1 MSITIA
7 IVLNVS
13 GKVWAEAPDGSRR
26 LLEQGDA
33 LMLGERLITA
43 EDGRVLLDFGYN
55 NTATVDS
62 GVTILASAELASNF
76 VPSPNE
82 DSIVEDESVAQ
93 ALAAIEEALGTSIE
107 EAEAPAAGLEG
118 GSAGG
123 SSSVRL
129 ARILENINP
138 SDISLDLTTVQADT
152 PVVDIDGGSGLNPTA
167 PEPGTLSIESV
178 SGGTSDTPAYT
189 INGSGNN
196 LANGESIT
204 VTITDQNGTT
214 VSQVI
219 NPGPDGSYT
228 AVISQLT
235 RLVDGP
241 ITIDASATAANG
253 ERLTASTGGTLD
265 VTTGMLDV
273 TAQSIDNDAQTID
286 LTGTTTDVAE
296 GNAVELTITDTQGTV
311 VTATATVGADG
322 SFSIA
327 GVDLSGLVDGSLTI
341 EASAQDRNGNN
352 VTDRT
357 SGTFNAVDDVPVISG
372 DITGNVTEDEA
383 TILTTT
389 GTLAANGG
397 DPGEDAFT
405 GETLAGTYG
414 ELVID
419 ENGTWTYSADNSQ
432 QAIQGLATDQTLTDS
447 FTVTNADGVTT
458 ETVTITINSAQDAP
472 VANDDAPLTT
482 DEDTVLSNI
491 DVLGNDTDSDG
502 DSLSVTQATATNGTV
517 IINADGTLDYIPN
530 ANFAGNDTIAYT
542 VSDGNGGTDSA
553 SVAVTVNPVDDQS
566 SLSLTDGAAT
576 EDSTSAGAV
585 IGEITLTDEEF
596 NATVDFTAGTND
608 DGYYEIV
615 GNEVRLTSAG
625 ETYLDAGN
633 ALPDVSLTTNDGVT
647 VSNTVTTTLVN
658 DTSTLSLTN
667 GSVTEDS
674 TSAGDVIG
682 EITLTDEEGNA
693 TVDFTA
699 GTNDNGYYEIVGN
712 EVRLTSAGEA
722 YLDAGNALPD
732 VSLTTNDGVTAT
744 NTVTTTLVNDQASLS
759 LTDGVATEDST
770 SAGDVIGEIT
780 LTDEEGNATVDF
792 TAGTND
798 DGYYEIVGNEVRLTS
813 AGEAYLDAG
822 NELPDVSLT
831 TNDGVTVSNTV
842 TTTLVNDQSSLSL
855 TDGSATEDSTSAGAV
870 ISEITLTDEEGNATV
885 DFTAG
890 TNDDGYYEI
899 VGNEVRLTSAGE
911 TYLDAGNALPDVSL
925 TTNDGVTATNT
936 VTTTL
941 VNDQSSLTL
950 TDGVATE
957 DSTSAGAVISEITL
971 TDEEGNATVD
981 FTAGT
986 NDDGYYEIVGNEVR
1000 LTSAGET
1007 YLDAGNALPNVSLT
1021 TNDGVIA
1028 TNTVTT
1034 TLVNDISTLSL
1045 TDGTATEDATSAG
1058 DVIGEITLTDEE
1070 GNATVDFTAGTNDDG
1085 YYEIVGNEVRL
1096 TSAGETYLDAGNALP
1111 DVSLTT
1117 NDGVIA
1123 TNTVTTTLVND
1134 QSSLTLTDGTATE
1147 DSTSAG
1153 AVISEIT
1160 LTDEEGNA
1168 TVDFT
1173 AGTNDAGYYE
1183 IVGNEVRLTSAG
1195 ETYLDAGNTLP
1206 NVSLTTNDGVTA
1218 TNTVTTT
1225 LANDTSTLSLTDGSA
1240 TEDTTSAGDV
1250 IGEITLTD
1258 EEGNAT
1264 VNFTAGTN
1272 DDGYYEI
1279 VGNEVRL
1286 TSAGETYLD
1295 AGNALPDVSLT
1306 TNDGVTVSNT
1316 VTTTLVNDTSTLS
1329 LTDGTATEDS
1339 TSAGAVISEIT
1350 LTDEEGNATVDFT
1363 AGTNDDGYY
1372 EIVGNNVVLT
1382 ADGEAYLDAGNPLP
1396 DVSLTTNDGVTATN
1410 TVTTRLVN
1418 DTSTLSLTDGTAAED
1433 TTSAGDV
1440 ISEITLTDEEGNA
1453 TVDFTAGTNDDGY
1466 YEIVGN
1472 EVRLTSAG
1480 ETYLDAGN
1488 ALPDV
1493 SLTTNDGVT
1502 ATNIVTTTLV
1512 NDQSSLSLTDGSV
1525 TEDSTSAGAVIGEI
1539 TLTDEEGNATVDFTA
1554 GTNDNGYYEIV
1565 GNEVRLT
1572 SAGETYLD
1580 AGNTLPNV
1588 SLTTNDGVTATNT
1601 VTTTLVNDAPVA
1613 NDDAALTTDE
1623 DTVLSNIDVLGND
1636 TDSDGDTLSV
1646 TQATATNGMV
1656 IINADGTLDYTPNT
1670 NFAGDDTIIY
1680 TVSDGNGGTDSAS
1693 VAITVNPVADPA
1705 DITVQ
1710 ATDSAVTEDD
1720 ANDNTASGTVNV
1732 SDADS
1737 GEGTLSSATANY
1749 GSPTVDGS
1757 GNWTYTLDNTNTTVQ
1772 ALKAGETLTDT
1783 ITFTSDDGTT
1793 ATQDITI
1800 NGTDDVPLISGD
1812 TTGAVTEDDANT
1824 LTVTGALAA
1833 TGGDAGEDVFTAETL
1848 TGTYGELVIGEN
1860 GTWTY
1865 SADNSQQAIQELAE
1879 GDALTDTITV
1889 TNADGVTTQEVTI
1902 TLNGANDDPV
1912 ATDDTYVFSTIPGL
1926 FGEYFAYQQGTDG
1939 SNLTNVAQVKN
1950 FIAATQ
1956 ADATFIGTSIDY
1968 GLIGG
1973 GLGSDGKLQN
1983 FLKTDS
1989 NSLSKDPDN
1998 SSDAIIRMTGNLE
2011 LEAGTY
2017 QFRVRADD
2025 GYRIE
2030 VNGQTV
2036 AEFNGN
2042 QGATTRSGSEFTLS
2056 GDGPHSVEIVYW
2068 DQAGGAQLRIEIRE
2082 QGGQYQTFGVQH
2094 VSHTGPDSALIVDEN
2109 QSLEISPAT
2118 LLENDVDEDGDTLVI
2133 QSVQDATNG
2142 TVALNGSGNIVFT
2155 PDDNFS
2161 GDASFSYTVSDGQG
2175 GTDTATVT
2183 VDVKPVADAPT
2194 LTAIDATSVQ
2204 AGVTTISTGSPD
2216 EPVEPDAF
2224 NSGAGVDRQYLEI
2237 ELGLPNNFLNN
2248 RFDPDGDQVTDPGNV
2263 TVVDGKIT
2271 GSSQALT
2278 AGMDITWDYTFTN
2291 GEDFANE
2298 VSLGYND
2305 LVVLV
2310 VTAPSGA
2317 RETLLVDSSENKF
2330 PNQAVE
2336 GTFTYTATESGHHQ
2350 FQWLVLNGGDGNKDS
2365 WLSLTT
2371 PTVTAPGLAG
2381 NYGMPVDL
2389 VINAALADQDGSETL
2404 GIVIDGMPAGAA
2416 LTAGVQNPD
2425 GTWSLGASD
2434 LNDLQLLPPAE
2445 FSGDIALTITATA
2458 TESGNNDEQS
2468 VTDTLTV
2475 TVDRTE
2481 ETVSGDQQGNNLQGA
2496 ATDDLVRGYAGDDTL
2511 SGGAGNDYLIGGAGN
2526 DTLIGG
2532 ADGDVLTGG
2541 VGADV
2546 FRWELGDANDGQL
2559 TQDRVTDFTI
2569 DTQDGYNGSGQGDQL
2584 ELTDLLQDASS
2595 ATINDYMMAREEHGD
2610 TVLYLNKD
2618 GALSDSGD
2626 NAHQS
2631 ITLSGVSMDG
2641 QTSDQFIDSL
2651 LSNNQIKIE

>member
-235 RLVDGP
+235 GLVDGP
-241 ITIDASATAANG
+241 ITIDAFATAANG

-296 GNAVELTITDTQGTV
+296 GNAVELTITDTLGTV

-405 GETLAGTYG
+405 AETLTGTYG
-414 ELVID
+414 ELVIG

-472 VANDDAPLTT
+472 VANDDAPLTN

-530 ANFAGNDTIAYT
+530 ANFAGNDTITYT

-553 SVAVTVNPVDDQS
+553 SVAITVNPVDDQS

-596 NATVDFTAGTND
+596 NATVD
-608 DGYYEIV
+608 
-615 GNEVRLTSAG
+615 
-625 ETYLDAGN
+625 
-633 ALPDVSLTTNDGVT
+633 
-647 VSNTVTTTLVN
+647 
-658 DTSTLSLTN
+658 
-667 GSVTEDS
+667 
-674 TSAGDVIG
+674 
-682 EITLTDEEGNA
+682 
-693 TVDFTA
+693 
-699 GTNDNGYYEIVGN
+699 
-712 EVRLTSAGEA
+712 
-722 YLDAGNALPD
+722 
-732 VSLTTNDGVTAT
+732 
-744 NTVTTTLVNDQASLS
+744 
-759 LTDGVATEDST
+759 
-770 SAGDVIGEIT
+770 
-780 LTDEEGNATVDF
+780 
-792 TAGTND
+792 
-798 DGYYEIVGNEVRLTS
+798 
-813 AGEAYLDAG
+813 
-822 NELPDVSLT
+822 
-831 TNDGVTVSNTV
+831 
-842 TTTLVNDQSSLSL
+842 
-855 TDGSATEDSTSAGAV
+855 
-870 ISEITLTDEEGNATV
+870 
-885 DFTAG
+885 
-890 TNDDGYYEI
+890 
-899 VGNEVRLTSAGE
+899 
-911 TYLDAGNALPDVSL
+911 
-925 TTNDGVTATNT
+925 
-936 VTTTL
+936 
-941 VNDQSSLTL
+941 
-950 TDGVATE
+950 
-957 DSTSAGAVISEITL
+957 
-971 TDEEGNATVD
+971 
-981 FTAGT
+981 
-986 NDDGYYEIVGNEVR
+986 
-1000 LTSAGET
+1000 
-1007 YLDAGNALPNVSLT
+1007 
-1021 TNDGVIA
+1021 
-1028 TNTVTT
+1028 
-1034 TLVNDISTLSL
+1034 
-1045 TDGTATEDATSAG
+1045 
-1058 DVIGEITLTDEE
+1058 
-1070 GNATVDFTAGTNDDG
+1070 
-1085 YYEIVGNEVRL
+1085 
-1096 TSAGETYLDAGNALP
+1096 
-1111 DVSLTT
+1111 
-1117 NDGVIA
+1117 
-1123 TNTVTTTLVND
+1123 
-1134 QSSLTLTDGTATE
+1134 
-1147 DSTSAG
+1147 
-1153 AVISEIT
+1153 
-1160 LTDEEGNA
+1160 
-1168 TVDFT
+1168 
-1173 AGTNDAGYYE
+1173 
-1183 IVGNEVRLTSAG
+1183 
-1195 ETYLDAGNTLP
+1195 
-1206 NVSLTTNDGVTA
+1206 
-1218 TNTVTTT
+1218 
-1225 LANDTSTLSLTDGSA
+1225 
-1240 TEDTTSAGDV
+1240 
-1250 IGEITLTD
+1250 
-1258 EEGNAT
+1258 
-1264 VNFTAGTN
+1264 FTAGTN

-1572 SAGETYLD
+1572 SSGETYLD

-1646 TQATATNGMV
+1646 TQATATNGTV

-1824 LTVTGALAA
+1824 LTATGALAA
-1833 TGGDAGEDVFTAETL
+1833 TGGDAGEDAFTAETL

-1860 GTWTY
+1860 GAWTY

-1879 GDALTDTITV
+1879 GDALTDTFTV

-1912 ATDDTYVFSTIPGL
+1912 ATDDTYVSSTIPGL

-2216 EPVEPDAF
+2216 EPVDPGAF

-2381 NYGMPVDL
+2381 SYGMPVDL

-2532 ADGDVLTGG
+2532 ADSDVLTGG

>member
-129 ARILENINP
+129 ARILENITP

-167 PEPGTLSIESV
+167 PEPGTLSIDSV
-178 SGGTSDTPAYT
+178 SGGTSDTPAST

-235 RLVDGP
+235 GLVDGP

-253 ERLTASTGGTLD
+253 ERLTASTGGMLD

-296 GNAVELTITDTQGTV
+296 GNEVELAITDTQGTV

-372 DITGNVTEDEA
+372 DITGNITEDEA

-405 GETLAGTYG
+405 AETLTGTYG
-414 ELVID
+414 ELVIG

-576 EDSTSAGAV
+576 EDSTSTGDV
-585 IGEITLTDEEF
+585 IGEITLTDEEG

-608 DGYYEIV
+608 AGYYEIV

-633 ALPDVSLTTNDGVT
+633 ALPDISLTTNDGVT
-647 VSNTVTTTLVN
+647 QTNTVTTTLVN
-658 DTSTLSLTN
+658 DQSSLSLTD
-667 GSVTEDS
+667 GVATEDT

-712 EVRLTSAGEA
+712 EVRLTSAGE
-722 YLDAGNALPD
+722 
-732 VSLTTNDGVTAT
+732 T
-744 NTVTTTLVNDQASLS
+744 
-759 LTDGVATEDST
+759 
-770 SAGDVIGEIT
+770 
-780 LTDEEGNATVDF
+780 
-792 TAGTND
+792 
-798 DGYYEIVGNEVRLTS
+798 
-813 AGEAYLDAG
+813 YLDAG

-842 TTTLVNDQSSLSL
+842 TTTLVNDTSTLSL
-855 TDGSATEDSTSAGAV
+855 TDGKATEDATSAGDV

-941 VNDQSSLTL
+941 VNDT
-950 TDGVATE
+950 
-957 DSTSAGAVISEITL
+957 
-971 TDEEGNATVD
+971 
-981 FTAGT
+981 
-986 NDDGYYEIVGNEVR
+986 
-1000 LTSAGET
+1000 
-1007 YLDAGNALPNVSLT
+1007 
-1021 TNDGVIA
+1021 
-1028 TNTVTT
+1028 
-1034 TLVNDISTLSL
+1034 STLSL

-1058 DVIGEITLTDEE
+1058 DVIG
-1070 GNATVDFTAGTNDDG
+1070 
-1085 YYEIVGNEVRL
+1085 
-1096 TSAGETYLDAGNALP
+1096 
-1111 DVSLTT
+1111 
-1117 NDGVIA
+1117 
-1123 TNTVTTTLVND
+1123 
-1134 QSSLTLTDGTATE
+1134 
-1147 DSTSAG
+1147 
-1153 AVISEIT
+1153 EIT

-1225 LANDTSTLSLTDGSA
+1225 L
-1240 TEDTTSAGDV
+1240 
-1250 IGEITLTD
+1250 
-1258 EEGNAT
+1258 
-1264 VNFTAGTN
+1264 
-1272 DDGYYEI
+1272 
-1279 VGNEVRL
+1279 
-1286 TSAGETYLD
+1286 
-1295 AGNALPDVSLT
+1295 
-1306 TNDGVTVSNT
+1306 
-1316 VTTTLVNDTSTLS
+1316 VNDTSTLS

-1339 TSAGAVISEIT
+1339 TSAGAVIGEIT

-1372 EIVGNNVVLT
+1372 QIVGNNVVLT
-1382 ADGEAYLDAGNPLP
+1382 AAGETYLGAGNALP

-1410 TVTTRLVN
+1410 TVTT
-1418 DTSTLSLTDGTAAED
+1418 
-1433 TTSAGDV
+1433 
-1440 ISEITLTDEEGNA
+1440 
-1453 TVDFTAGTNDDGY
+1453 
-1466 YEIVGN
+1466 
-1472 EVRLTSAG
+1472 
-1480 ETYLDAGN
+1480 
-1488 ALPDV
+1488 
-1493 SLTTNDGVT
+1493 
-1502 ATNIVTTTLV
+1502 TLV
-1512 NDQSSLSLTDGSV
+1512 NDQSSLTLTDGTA
-1525 TEDSTSAGAVIGEI
+1525 TEDSTSAGAVISEI

-1646 TQATATNGMV
+1646 TQATATNGTV

-1670 NFAGDDTIIY
+1670 NFAGDDTITY

-1800 NGTDDVPLISGD
+1800 KGTDDVPVISGD
-1812 TTGAVTEDDANT
+1812 VTGNVTEDEAAT
-1824 LTVTGALAA
+1824 LTTTGTLAA
-1833 TGGDAGEDVFTAETL
+1833 NGGDAGEDAFTAETL

-1860 GTWTY
+1860 GAWTY
-1865 SADNSQQAIQELAE
+1865 SANNSQQDIQELAE
-1879 GDALTDTITV
+1879 DDTLTDTFTV
-1889 TNADGVTTQEVTI
+1889 TNADGVTTREVTI

-1912 ATDDTYVFSTIPGL
+1912 ATDDTYVSSTIPGL

-2094 VSHTGPDSALIVDEN
+2094 ASHTGPDSALIVDEN

-2216 EPVEPDAF
+2216 EPVDPGAF

-2278 AGMDITWDYTFTN
+2278 AGLDITWDYTFTN

-2381 NYGMPVDL
+2381 SYGMPVDL

-2404 GIVIDGMPAGAA
+2404 GIVIDGTPAGAA

-2595 ATINDYMMAREEHGD
+2595 ETINDYMMAREEHGD